1 MSKRQWQNWP
11 KKKHWT
17 YGNSSIRCTETEDD
31 KIQHVPDLLGFQTP
45 SRKKGKSWFSNRV
58 VCRWA
63 TRSVKL
69 VFRVFQTPR
78 AWLNIPNVAP
88 NYIITLITMSDDG
101 FLEKHCSYSSIP
113 PHESQSRTQSTQAAF
128 AKMQQ
133 NRFLFC
139 ECSLSGAN
147 TSGTKCKIHLQDL
160 Q

>member
-1 MSKRQWQNWP
+1 MTKLTKEETLDIWQLFDQV
-11 KKKHWT
+11 
-17 YGNSSIRCTETEDD
+17 YGNRRWQDPTCTRLARVSNSLQEERPKLVLKSCCMSGGNTFCQFGISRIPNSKSSIEHS
-31 KIQHVPDLLGFQTP
+31 QH
-45 SRKKGKSWFSNRV
+45 
-58 VCRWA
+58 
-63 TRSVKL
+63 
-69 VFRVFQTPR
+69 
-78 AWLNIPNVAP
+78 IP
-88 NYIITLITMSDDG
+88 NYIITMSDDG

-133 NRFLFC
+133 NRFIFR